1 MWASQLL
8 SPFHLR
14 FQCCHQNLPRFSH
27 HHRLFCLLQLLFKRN
42 PLMNQYQHRPPIL
55 PGFGASETSLS
66 RLPSENNHWKTRVH
80 KIPHSRQ
87 FSFVHFSR
95 NRLLLG
101 VELMSHHGRGSKPCT
116 LCDITNLTFSVLSHV
131 LLRHNDVLK
140 VQPLP
145 DEDVVLKKLECMD
158 LSFLT
163 NFIRFK
169 LYNCN

>member
-1 MWASQLL
+1 M
-8 SPFHLR
+8 H
-14 FQCCHQNLPRFSH
+14 
-27 HHRLFCLLQLLFKRN
+27 
-42 PLMNQYQHRPPIL
+42 
-55 PGFGASETSLS
+55 
-66 RLPSENNHWKTRVH
+66 
-80 KIPHSRQ
+80 
-87 FSFVHFSR
+87 
-95 NRLLLG
+95 
-101 VELMSHHGRGSKPCT
+101 GSKPCT
-116 LCDITNLTFSVLSHV
+116 LCDIINLTVSYSVHSHV